1 MPAPAPTPAPVPTD
15 FPPAAAGQGRN
26 GGGFAVARYLAPLA
40 GSYVFNCTRN
50 GSGSGAVSPRL
61 TINTD
66 GTALLDGIAVSPNTR
81 PNWGHLMSQ
90 VGRPGT
96 GGQTHTFSFG
106 DQNNGL
112 RRAAL
117 SLSATLNA
125 DGSNPVVTVSSGADA
140 TSTYNNCTTAQTP
153 AALGAFDVRQD
164 LVPRAGSYTANC
176 VKRAN
181 FSSGVVAN
189 AAQTV
194 RISRAGVIKVGS
206 FKLPYNEITNTQY
219 SESLSGTSTFTNSQL
234 QLSTAGG
241 SDRVAV
247 ISFNAYSSEI
257 SGFKLTEA
265 AGRASDCTVTGF
277 SPTSD
282 EIEVTDG
289 GELPAG
295 VQSLT
300 AGFSSAFAGDYNLN
314 CTENSVQVARVAS
327 IQANGLTR
335 FAGTRIT
342 DVTEGTGTAN
352 YRSNSTGGG
361 SFTLSYNR
369 VNRVGLPNEAAT
381 GFTLNFDGTG
391 QLLSAQYGNAGQQ
404 GFACT
409 PGSGNAT
416 PTPVTAARVIGASLA
431 RSETLNCTRSGSDTT
446 LPQGATAFSI
456 GSDGALTLGSVSVA
470 AASYSSA
477 QIEDGYAYQTRAPGF
492 PPDNFRVNNSAGN
505 LSFGFTATEDTQR
518 NTDAV
523 FVNMGSD
530 STRCVRQ

>member
-1 MPAPAPTPAPVPTD
+1 M
-15 FPPAAAGQGRN
+15 
-26 GGGFAVARYLAPLA
+26 ARYLAPLS

-81 PNWGHLMSQ
+81 PNWNHLMSQ
-90 VGRPGT
+90 TGRPGT
-96 GGQTHTFSFG
+96 GEQTHTFSFV
-106 DQNNGL
+106 DQNNGV
-112 RRAAL
+112 RRATL
-117 SLSATLNA
+117 RLMATLNA
-125 DGSNPVVTVSSGADA
+125 DGSSPVVTLSSGADA
-140 TSTYNNCTTAQTP
+140 TSTYNNCTTAQAP
-153 AALGAFDVRQD
+153 ATLGAFDVRQD

-181 FSSGVVAN
+181 FSSGVVADG
-189 AAQTV
+189 AQTV
-194 RISRAGVIKVGS
+194 RISRAGVIKLGS
-206 FKLPYNEITNTQY
+206 FKLPYTEITNTQY
-219 SESLSGTSTFTNSQL
+219 SESLSGTPTFTNSQL

-247 ISFNAYSSEI
+247 LSFNAYSSEI

-265 AGRASDCTVTGF
+265 EGRASDCTVTGF
-277 SPTSD
+277 SATGD
-282 EIEVTDG
+282 EIEITDS

-295 VQSLT
+295 VQTLT
-300 AGFSSAFAGDYNLN
+300 AGFSPAFAGDYNLS
-314 CTENSVQVARVAS
+314 CTENNVQVARVAS

-342 DVTEGTGTAN
+342 DVAEGTGTAN
-352 YRSNSTGGG
+352 YSTNSFGGG
-361 SFTLSYNR
+361 SFVLSYKR
-369 VNRVGLPNEAAT
+369 VNRVGLPDEAAT
-381 GFTLNFDGTG
+381 GFTLSFDGAG
-391 QLLSAQYGNAGQQ
+391 ALQSAQYGNAGQQ

-409 PGSGNAT
+409 PASGNAT

-431 RSETLNCTRSGSDTT
+431 RSETLNCTRSGSGTS
-446 LPQGATAFSI
+446 LPEGATAFSI
-456 GSDGALTLGSVSVA
+456 GSDGTLTLGSVSIA
-470 AASYSSA
+470 PASTTSA

-523 FVNMGSD
+523 FVNLGGD